1 MYLYYK
7 QGFMFSKACEY
18 GIKAAIFI
26 AQEAMLQNR
35 VSLKD
40 IAKAIDSP
48 EAFTGKI
55 LQKLVKH
62 DIITSTRGA
71 KGGFGV
77 DLSTLDQIKLK
88 DIVYALDGDAIY
100 TNCALGFSE
109 CSSEK
114 PCAMHFQFMD
124 VRENLNNLLEHT
136 TLEELA
142 LGVKDKLAFL
152 KE

>member
-1 MYLYYK
+1 
-7 QGFMFSKACEY
+7 MFSKACEY

-26 AQEAMLQNR
+26 AQDTMQQKR

-40 IAKAIDSP
+40 IANAIDSP

-62 DIITSTRGA
+62 DIITSMRGA
-71 KGGFGV
+71 KGGFEV
-77 DLSTLDQIKLK
+77 NLATLDQIKLK
-88 DIVYALDGDAIY
+88 QIVYAIDGDALY

-136 TLEELA
+136 TLEELV